1 MKPGNWQVSCLLMAR
16 TSPGAVG
23 VSARV
28 VEYERQWRRMQRGDF
43 LQMAITQIT
52 MPQLG
57 ESVAEG
63 TVGSWLKQ
71 EGEAIRR
78 DESLV
83 EIVTDKITTELPSP
97 VGGRLVRILVSPDQT
112 VKVGTPIAEIE
123 TEAVASAKEAGTS
136 AMPSPAPVSAQN
148 PPHETVRGGATDRI
162 SPLAR
167 KLAAEHQV
175 DLNQVTG
182 TGEQGRVRKE
192 DILAFVERR
201 NAAPAAAPS
210 APPRSA
216 PQPAPQLASTEDE
229 YLPVSQMRRR
239 IAEHMVRSK
248 AIAPHATTTIE
259 VDMTRI
265 ARWLEAN
272 KATFKSQH
280 GFGIT
285 FVPFVTKATI
295 AALREVPT
303 MNASWT
309 EDNRIVLRKHIHM
322 GFAVSTDQG
331 LLVPVL
337 RDADQYSIAQLAEQV
352 NDLASRARA
361 NRLLPDDISGSTFV
375 VNNPG
380 VFGTIISVPIINQ
393 PNAGILSMDAVVKR
407 PVVVEDDA
415 IAVRSM
421 MFLCLSFD
429 HRIND
434 GLQAARFLQSIRR
447 NLDLL
452 SGNIDIHRR

>member
-1 MKPGNWQVSCLLMAR
+1 M
-16 TSPGAVG
+16 
-23 VSARV
+23 
-28 VEYERQWRRMQRGDF
+28 
-43 LQMAITQIT
+43 QMAITQIT

-123 TEAVASAKEAGTS
+123 TEAAGSAKESGPPA
-136 AMPSPAPVSAQN
+136 ASPTATATAIAQN
-148 PPHETVRGGATDRI
+148 PPIETVRGGATDRI

-175 DLNQVTG
+175 DLNQVIG

-201 NAAPAAAPS
+201 NTAPAAAAPS
-210 APPRSA
+210 APPRPA
-216 PQPAPQLASTEDE
+216 PQPAPMLATAEDE

-248 AIAPHATTTIE
+248 AISPHATTTIE
-259 VDMTRI
+259 VDMTKI
-265 ARWLEAN
+265 ARWLETN

-280 GFGIT
+280 GYGIT

-309 EDNRIVLRKHIHM
+309 EDNRILLRKHIHM

-361 NRLLPDDISGSTFV
+361 NRLMPDDITGSTFV

-407 PVVVEDDA
+407 PVVIEDDA

-434 GLQAARFLQSIRR
+434 GLQAARFLQAIRR